1 MGNTHGVFTFDGAN
15 KRITI
20 STGTVA
26 FNASDAYSRWKDWIQ
41 EDPARLQYLPAYDT
55 SVGGNDLGGGIEVG
69 QYYFIQNGWVIRPQ
83 EADHTLN
90 VTGNLFPSPAD
101 AAIYTSTA
109 GDFQVVIGTRT
120 SSLTQNVTMKDKLK
134 KIQLSIDILD

>member
-1 MGNTHGVFTFDGAN
+1 MGNTHGVFTFDGGN

-20 STGTVA
+20 SNGTVA
-26 FNASDAYSRWKDWIQ
+26 FNASAAYSRWKDWCQ
-41 EDPARLQYLPAYDT
+41 EDSSNLKYLPAYDT
-55 SVGGNDLGGGIEVG
+55 SVGGNDIGGGVEVG
-69 QYYFIQNGWVIRPQ
+69 EYYFIQNGWVIRPQ

-120 SSLTQNVTMKDKLK
+120 SSLTQNVTMKEKLR